1 MLFDIHGSATYT
13 SYMRIYVL
21 CSIQDVLVPSLPAP
35 VSLSLF
41 DNSVP
46 NTFKIEHQRLYVFL
60 FSSLPAIVV
69 CADWNTP
76 SVSRHLAHDGTRQLF
91 HKIFLKKKTQAVLQK
106 GRIIQEIAYTV
117 RWGPT
122 VAYRRS
128 ALWLASSSV
137 CWVVRRG
144 LMDNSH
150 STIIRST
157 VASSNSPMR

>member
-1 MLFDIHGSATYT
+1 MCCARYRTCWSPHFL
-13 SYMRIYVL
+13 R
-21 CSIQDVLVPSLPAP
+21 PSLFPSSTILFP
-35 VSLSLF
+35 TRSKLSINAYMCFYFLPCRPLLF
-41 DNSVP
+41 VRTEIHHRSVATSP
-46 NTFKIEHQRLYVFL
+46 TTEPGNYFIKYF
-60 FSSLPAIVV
+60 
-69 CADWNTP
+69 W
-76 SVSRHLAHDGTRQLF
+76 
-91 HKIFLKKKTQAVLQK
+91 KKKTQAVLQK